1 MTKKKILIE
10 GWRGINHSYAMVNQ
24 YQLLEMKGMD
34 LELQHLDLP
43 FYNEKWNLI
52 DNDSGFEESDQ
63 QKIAL
68 IQAADFTQKQ
78 DITYR
83 ISFPC
88 RLYPAQSEKLFVY
101 GTSEFQNID
110 GYIYEDRLQEGINNR
125 SLTVVTPSNWSKIGF
140 LKAGFDESRVV
151 VVPHGVNQ
159 KIYKPISDLR
169 RKQFRDALKV
179 SDEDFLILSLGA
191 MTSNKGID
199 ILIAAFATLK
209 AKYPHLKLA
218 LKDSSNLY
226 GIRIHDVLAGLYQQN
241 PKLASENISKSIISM
256 SDNLTQNQLNGLYGA
271 ADCYV
276 SSYRAEGFNL
286 TPLEAAASG
295 TPILITKGGSTDD
308 YFHESFGLQI
318 ESTLKTEGRAT
329 YLEPSLES
337 LINQLSILIEGRA
350 KRLDNNLA
358 QQFIENNFTWAVVTK
373 KLNDFF

>member
-24 YQLLEMKGMD
+24 YQLLEMKAMG
-34 LELQHLDLP
+34 LGLQHLDLP
-43 FYNEKWNLI
+43 FYNETWNLI
-52 DNDSGFEESDQ
+52 DNDSGFEESDK
-63 QKIAL
+63 QKIAS
-68 IQAADFTQKQ
+68 IQAADFAQKQ

-83 ISFPC
+83 ISYPY
-88 RLYPAQSEKLFVY
+88 RLYPAQSEKLFVF

-110 GYIYEDRLQEGINNR
+110 GYIYENRLQEGINNR

-169 RKQFRDALKV
+169 RKQFRDALNV

-191 MTSNKGID
+191 MTSNKGVD
-199 ILIAAFATLK
+199 VLIAAFTTLK
-209 AKYPHLKLA
+209 GKYPYLKLA

-226 GIRIHDVLAGLYQQN
+226 SIRIRDVLAGLYQQN

-276 SSYRAEGFNL
+276 SPYRAEGFNL

-295 TPILITKGGSTDD
+295 TPIVITKGGSTDD
-308 YFHESFGLQI
+308 YFHESFALRI
-318 ESTLKTEGRAT
+318 ESTLHKAGNITQ
-329 YLEPSLES
+329 LEPSLDS
-337 LINQLSILIEGRA
+337 LIEQLSHLIEGKA
-350 KRLDNNLA
+350 SRLNNSLA
-358 QQFIENNFTWAVVTK
+358 QQFIGKNFTWTVAAN
-373 KLNDFF
+373 KLVDFF